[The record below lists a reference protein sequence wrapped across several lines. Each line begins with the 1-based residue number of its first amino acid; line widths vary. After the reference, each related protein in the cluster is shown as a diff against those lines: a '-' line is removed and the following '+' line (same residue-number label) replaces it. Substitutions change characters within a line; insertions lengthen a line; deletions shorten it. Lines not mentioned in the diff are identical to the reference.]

1 MKNSN
6 YNMRI
11 LLYSLLVFLIS
22 CNEDAQPKF
31 EVEGDKELQILVNNK
46 EVTISPN
53 HLVTV

>member
-31 EVEGDKELQILVNNK
+31 EVEGEIKNA
-46 EVTISPN
+46 VTKTIY
-53 HLVTV
+53 L